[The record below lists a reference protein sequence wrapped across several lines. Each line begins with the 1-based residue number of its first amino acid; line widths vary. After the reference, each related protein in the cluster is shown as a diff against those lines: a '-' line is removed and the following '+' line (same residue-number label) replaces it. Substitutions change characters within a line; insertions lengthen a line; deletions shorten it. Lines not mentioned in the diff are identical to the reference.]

1 MQGDTK
7 DVLGDYDF
15 SRSDKFFSLK
25 IPTYEVE
32 DSVVYYYI
40 ELKDLTT
47 MAVYSCQCRF
57 RELKNLH

>member
-1 MQGDTK
+1 MLGPSK

-15 SRSDKFFSLK
+15 SRSDKFFTLK
-25 IPTYEVE
+25 IPTYDIE

-47 MAVYSCQCRF
+47 RDIYSCQCRF
-57 RELKNLH
+57 K